1 MPCVRSILFLGLSS
15 LLLSHAIAQ
24 NASPFMPTASAGAS
38 ASNVPQSFEISG
50 TITTSDGTKLCV
62 YDVQAKQSHWI
73 KVGESSES
81 IKVLSYDPKT
91 ERAQVVINGES
102 RTLEL
107 RKTSISSQPAPS
119 YIQPTYQRT
128 PEYSQAT
135 PSVAP
140 ARPNFT
146 PTQLSENAK
155 QEQES
160 RMLVSDLLDIG
171 MQQRKAYE
179 EAKQK
184 EDAAAAAKGK

>member
-50 TITTSDGTKLCV
+50 TITTSGGTKLCV

-184 EDAAAAAKGK
+184 ADAAAAAKGK

>member
-102 RTLEL
+102 RTL
-107 RKTSISSQPAPS
+107 
-119 YIQPTYQRT
+119 
-128 PEYSQAT
+128 
-135 PSVAP
+135 
-140 ARPNFT
+140 
-146 PTQLSENAK
+146 
-155 QEQES
+155 
-160 RMLVSDLLDIG
+160 
-171 MQQRKAYE
+171 
-179 EAKQK
+179 
-184 EDAAAAAKGK
+184 